1 MGIRMLQRVSMKQ
14 THCSRRSFLKAS
26 SAAMGTAAFGQPLIL
41 SGAQARST
49 AANSKLNLALV
60 GCGGQGRG
68 VMRGLLS
75 GGANLVALCDP
86 DQQMIDK
93 ARADA
98 LNSGGDA
105 TKDAKAYEDY
115 RQLLDNASSFDAV
128 LVGTPDHWHAPLCKA
143 FMKAGKHVYC
153 EKPLTHSVAEARE
166 LRKLSRTANVVT
178 QMGNQG
184 SASESL
190 RRCTEIIQAGAL
202 GQIREIYQWGIGVT
216 ANEGSAEGEDSVPE
230 GFNWDLWI
238 GPSGMR
244 PFKKDVYHPV
254 RWRSWFDFGNGGLA
268 DFCCHAINLPM
279 RALDLGYP
287 ERIAVN
293 MQDGRQIADKAAVE
307 FHFPARGDL
316 VPVTL
321 HWQGNGKP
329 AAEVLKPLTDAY
341 GDKEPNGVLIVGEKG
356 CIYTSHWNTGGLIRL
371 QGEPRLADVTRHE
384 ATKDIPRTLPR
395 TGNHGREWLDA
406 CRGEGKTF
414 SDFDIGGKLTEIGL
428 AGVVGLRTGR
438 TLEWNG
444 ERMEATN
451 APEAAQFVRTEYR
464 KKWLT

>member
-1 MGIRMLQRVSMKQ
+1 MGIDLLQRMSKKRN
-14 THCSRRSFLKAS
+14 HSSRRCFLKAS
-26 SAAMGTAAFGQPLIL
+26 AAALGTAAFGRPLIL
-41 SGAQARST
+41 SGAQAGST

-86 DQQMIDK
+86 DQEMIDK
-93 ARADA
+93 AQADA
-98 LNSGGDA
+98 LRSGGEA
-105 TKDAKAYEDY
+105 TKDAKRYEDY

-166 LRKLSRTANVVT
+166 LRELSRTANVVT

-190 RRCTEIIQAGAL
+190 RRCTEVIQAGAL

-216 ANEGSAEGEDSVPE
+216 ANEGSEEGEDPIPE
-230 GFNWDLWI
+230 GFNWDLWV

-244 PFKKDVYHPV
+244 PFKKDVYHPF

-287 ERIAVN
+287 EKIVVN

-329 AAEVLKPLTDAY
+329 PAEALQPLTDAY
-341 GDKEPNGVLIVGEKG
+341 GDKEPNGLLIVGEQG

-371 QGEPRLADVTRHE
+371 QGEPRLTDVSHQGYSQDL
-384 ATKDIPRTLPR
+384 ATD
-395 TGNHGREWLDA
+395 
-406 CRGEGKTF
+406 
-414 SDFDIGGKLTEIGL
+414 
-428 AGVVGLRTGR
+428 
-438 TLEWNG
+438 
-444 ERMEATN
+444 
-451 APEAAQFVRTEYR
+451 R
-464 KKWLT
+464 KSR